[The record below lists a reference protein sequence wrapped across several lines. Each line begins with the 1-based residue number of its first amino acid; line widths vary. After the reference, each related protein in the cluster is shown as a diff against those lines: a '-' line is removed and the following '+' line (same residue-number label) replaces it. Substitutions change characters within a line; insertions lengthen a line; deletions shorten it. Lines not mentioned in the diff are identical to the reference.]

1 MKQTDYGVGPDYQ
14 IPEPLWHQL
23 QGLLPPEKP
32 KIKQGRPR
40 MDDRQAMTAIFY
52 LLRTGCQWSALPRSL
67 GAKSTVHD
75 RFQEWQQARVFEKL
89 WRAGLLEYDL
99 AIGLDFEWQSMD
111 GAMTKAPLG
120 GEATGPNPTDRGKKR
135 HQAVFVG

>member
-1 MKQTDYGVGPDYQ
+1 
-14 IPEPLWHQL
+14 
-23 QGLLPPEKP
+23 
-32 KIKQGRPR
+32 

-52 LLRTGCQWSALPRSL
+52 LLRTGCQWSALPKSL

-75 RFQEWQQARVFEKL
+75 RFQEWQQAGVFEKL
-89 WRAGLLEYDL
+89 GRAGLLEYDL
-99 AIGLDFEWQSMD
+99 AVGLDFEWQSMD

-120 GEATGPNPTDRGKKR
+120 GEATGPNPTDRRKKR

>member
-1 MKQTDYGVGPDYQ
+1 MQTDYGLGPDYQ
-14 IPEPLWHQL
+14 IPEALWQRIEA
-23 QGLLPPEKP
+23 LLPPAQA

-75 RFQEWQQARVFEKL
+75 RFQHWLGAGLFAAL

-99 AIGLDFEWQSMD
+99 AVGLDLEWQAMD
-111 GAMTKAPLG
+111 GAMAKAPLG

-135 HQAVFVG
+135 HQALVVG